1 MVAQPILRSTNGNK
15 IVSISVKSQ
24 GSKDTWGSE
33 YMKGKAPSAE
43 ALKCEEHFKELT
55 GGMKTPKWLGYN
67 PNFFWSK
74 LEKVKDQSLKKN
86 YQYIVGAVQQGMK
99 ESHPGI
105 DLQQCKLLEL
115 FDFILGV
122 DHTIVWN
129 GKVIGFDVTK
139 NPYAPSVK
147 VQKTHQAYRGTKIEL
162 LKEFGYQGYII
173 ILWSVKDYENANKED
188 LKRQLIKGLQSW
200 RPKEFTHI
208 IELK

>member
-1 MVAQPILRSTNGNK
+1 MVAQFNSPILRST
-15 IVSISVKSQ
+15 KSQ
-24 GSKDTWGSE
+24 GLKDSWGSQ

-67 PNFFWSK
+67 SNFFWSK
-74 LEKVKDQSLKKN
+74 LEKVKDQSLKEN
-86 YQYIVGAVQQGMK
+86 YQYIVKAVQQGMSN
-99 ESHPGI
+99 SHPGV
-105 DLQQCKLLEL
+105 DLHKCELLEL

-173 ILWSVKDYENANKED
+173 ILWSVKDYEKADKED
-188 LKRQLIKGLQSW
+188 LKRQLINGLQAW